1 MKITG
6 FSMITIRLILLQT
19 VIDAVTLGVLANLR
33 GEVSYIPPGNWKVE
47 QPREISEYQPPEIKR
62 FKREAF
68 APFLEFGNPQT
79 SYHLRRSAAHPRYRE
94 LPQRGAA
101 ADPAIAAAKKSA
113 CILRLVSGSASAAQN
128 CALSLKKLGSDSA
141 SAASALHERYRALH
155 AATAQCAGP

>member
-79 SYHLRRSAAHPRYRE
+79 SYHLRVSNGHTRDRINIWNGSTKEQVYIMLNLENNSWIRSAIKPMDTHS
-94 LPQRGAA
+94 
-101 ADPAIAAAKKSA
+101 AIAKEVLVYCKS
-113 CILRLVSGSASAAQN
+113 
-128 CALSLKKLGSDSA
+128 
-141 SAASALHERYRALH
+141 
-155 AATAQCAGP
+155 T